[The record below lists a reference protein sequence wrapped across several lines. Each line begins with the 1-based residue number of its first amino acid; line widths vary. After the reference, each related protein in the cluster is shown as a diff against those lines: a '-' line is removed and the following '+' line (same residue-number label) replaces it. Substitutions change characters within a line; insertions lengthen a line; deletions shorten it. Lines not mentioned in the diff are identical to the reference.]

1 MKGPETSGAK
11 PVLPSQVK
19 VLNVSVKDGI
29 CYVNFDKQ
37 FLEQKFDV
45 EPKVVI
51 YGIVNSLISNGK
63 ASRVQISV
71 EGETSVKFQEAV
83 YLNEPFDRNVELVEH
98 E

>member
-1 MKGPETSGAK
+1 MRNIMRNDEKNRKENNQRRDDNLDEDSRS
-11 PVLPSQVK
+11 LQE
-19 VLNVSVKDGI
+19 I
-29 CYVNFDKQ
+29 
-37 FLEQKFDV
+37 LEQKFDV